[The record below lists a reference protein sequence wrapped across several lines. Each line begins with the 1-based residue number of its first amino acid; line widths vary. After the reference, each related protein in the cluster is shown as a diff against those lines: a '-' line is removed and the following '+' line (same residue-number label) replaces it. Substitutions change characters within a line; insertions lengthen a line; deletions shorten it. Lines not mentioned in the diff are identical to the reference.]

1 MTDRSAGAAD
11 AYGTR
16 DPDALA
22 RRAGTRANPDNDQH
36 FLVDD
41 RVLDRLPTY
50 LPADADRSH
59 LLEVGGG
66 AGALTDRLLAA
77 VGAGGAAAGDSDDDT
92 SNAAEGGPVGRVTV
106 IERDP
111 PFAAFL
117 REEFAAAVDAGTLT
131 VLEGDALE
139 VELPDFTACVA
150 NLPYGISS
158 EIAFRLL
165 PRKKSLVLTFQ
176 AEFADRMVASA
187 GESEYGRLSVSAQH
201 YANVEVVERIPK
213 EAFDPQP
220 AVESAVVRCTP
231 RDPDYEV
238 GDEAFFLRFVK
249 ALFTQRRKTV
259 RNAIRNTA
267 HISGLDAPDAVVD
280 AVDEDLLGRRP
291 GTLDP
296 SAFAALAELAREHG
310 SPAEA

>member
-1 MTDRSAGAAD
+1 MTDRSAGTAD
-11 AYGTR
+11 AYGSR

-22 RRAGTRANPDNDQH
+22 RRAGTRANPTNDQH

-50 LPADADRSH
+50 LPADTDRSH

-77 VGAGGAAAGDSDDDT
+77 VGAGERAPA
-92 SNAAEGGPVGRVTV
+92 GRVTV

-117 REEFAAAVDAGTLT
+117 REEFGDAVGDGTLA
-131 VLEGDALE
+131 VVEGDALDA
-139 VELPDFTACVA
+139 ELPDFTACVA

-165 PRKKSLVLTFQ
+165 PRKKPLVLTFQ

-201 YANVEVVERIPK
+201 YANVEVVERVPK

-267 HISGLDAPDAVVD
+267 HISRLDAPDAVVD
-280 AVDEDLLGRRP
+280 AADEDLLGRRP

>member
-1 MTDRSAGAAD
+1 MTDSSTGEGAA
-11 AYGTR
+11 YGSR

-22 RRAGTRANPDNDQH
+22 RRAGARADPDRDQH

-41 RVLDRLPTY
+41 RVLDRIPGY
-50 LPADADRSH
+50 LPENADRSH
-59 LLEVGGG
+59 LLEIGGG

-77 VGAGGAAAGDSDDDT
+77 AT
-92 SNAAEGGPVGRVTV
+92 AEGDDEASAATAAPADPSPRRITV
-106 IERDP
+106 IERDGA
-111 PFAAFL
+111 FAEFL
-117 REEFAAAVDAGTLT
+117 REEFATAVADGLLD
-131 VLEGDALE
+131 VVEGDALD
-139 VELPDFTACVA
+139 VDLPPFSACVA
-150 NLPYGISS
+150 NLPYGVSS

-165 PRKKSLVLTFQ
+165 PEKKPLVLMFQ

-201 YANVEVVERIPK
+201 YADVEIVERVPK

-231 RDPDYEV
+231 RDPDYVV

-259 RNAIRNTA
+259 RNAVRNTA
-267 HISGLDAPDAVVD
+267 HISGLDEPAAVVD
-280 AVDEDLLGRRP
+280 AADEELLSSRP
-291 GTLDP
+291 GKLEP
-296 SAFAALAELAREHG
+296 AAFAALAELARERG
-310 SPAEA
+310 APTEA

>member
-1 MTDRSAGAAD
+1 MTDSPTGEAAG
-11 AYGTR
+11 YGSR

-22 RRAGTRANPDNDQH
+22 RRAGARADPDRDQH

-41 RVLDRLPTY
+41 RVLDRIPGY
-50 LPADADRSH
+50 LPADADGIH
-59 LLEVGGG
+59 LLEIGGG

-77 VGAGGAAAGDSDDDT
+77 ATADSAAD
-92 SNAAEGGPVGRVTV
+92 PGRVTV
-106 IERDP
+106 IERDGT
-111 PFAAFL
+111 FADFL
-117 REEFAAAVDAGTLT
+117 REEFAAAVDGGRLD
-131 VLEGDALE
+131 VVEGDALD
-139 VELPDFTACVA
+139 VDLPPFSACVA
-150 NLPYGISS
+150 NLPYGVSS

-165 PRKKSLVLTFQ
+165 PEKKPLVLMFQ

-201 YANVEVVERIPK
+201 YADVEVVERVPK

-231 RDPDYEV
+231 RDPDYVV

-259 RNAIRNTA
+259 RNAVRNTA
-267 HISGLDAPDAVVD
+267 HISGLDEPEAVVD
-280 AVDEDLLGRRP
+280 AADEELLRSRP

-296 SAFAALAELAREHG
+296 AAFAALAELARERG
-310 SPAEA
+310 SPTEA

>member
-1 MTDRSAGAAD
+1 MTDRSMDSGRAH
-11 AYGTR
+11 GTR

-22 RRAGTRANPDNDQH
+22 RRADVRADPDHDQH

-41 RVLDRLPTY
+41 RVLDRLPAY
-50 LPADADRSH
+50 LPAETDTSH
-59 LLEVGGG
+59 VLEIGGG
-66 AGALTDRLLAA
+66 AGALTDRLLALVDA
-77 VGAGGAAAGDSDDDT
+77 D
-92 SNAAEGGPVGRVTV
+92 GPDPGRLSV

-111 PFAAFL
+111 AFATFL
-117 REEFAAAVDAGTLT
+117 REEFVDAVAAGTLD
-131 VLEGDALE
+131 VIEGDALE
-139 VELPDFTACVA
+139 VPFPAFTACVA
-150 NLPYGISS
+150 NLPYGVSS

-165 PRKKSLVLTFQ
+165 PEKKPLVLTFQ

-201 YANVEVVERIPK
+201 YADVEIVERIPK

-231 RDPDYEV
+231 RDPEYVV

-249 ALFTQRRKTV
+249 ALFTQRRKTL
-259 RNAIRNTA
+259 RNAIRNTG
-267 HISGLDAPDAVVD
+267 HISGLAEPDAVVD
-280 AVDEDLLGRRP
+280 AADEDLLSRRP

-310 SPAEA
+310 APTEV